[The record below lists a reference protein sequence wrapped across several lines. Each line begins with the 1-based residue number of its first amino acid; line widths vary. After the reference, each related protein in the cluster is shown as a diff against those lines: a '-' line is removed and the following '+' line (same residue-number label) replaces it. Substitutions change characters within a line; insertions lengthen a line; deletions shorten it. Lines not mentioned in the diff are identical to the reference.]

1 MPTARSLA
9 GDRRRNRLVGLLS
22 VSLGSIG
29 GDNSVRG
36 DEVGPIVK
44 QLECRGRRSY
54 VELLGTSRAQNV
66 AGSTIRYRLPTGG
79 LGDFAACFRGF
90 GGLQFQISLHCRRSA
105 SRSQRS

>member
-1 MPTARSLA
+1 
-9 GDRRRNRLVGLLS
+9 VGLLS

-44 QLECRGRRSY
+44 QLEC
-54 VELLGTSRAQNV
+54 RAQNV